1 MVCFPYAFPAQ
12 ICSNKEGITVKKKC
26 CHLAVW
32 SFGLALA
39 IFVFSYILYHHLGPE
54 GFTAIRR
61 SEPYKPMITWLFA
74 IWGTQFLFAG
84 VMSLLVGKIFFKG
97 K

>member
-1 MVCFPYAFPAQ
+1 M
-12 ICSNKEGITVKKKC
+12 KKKC
-26 CHLAVW
+26 CCLAIW
-32 SFGLALA
+32 SFVLAFC
-39 IFVFSYILYHHLGPE
+39 IFIFSYILYHHLGPD

-84 VMSLLVGKIFFKG
+84 VMILLVGKIIFKE

>member
-1 MVCFPYAFPAQ
+1 MQ
-12 ICSNKEGITVKKKC
+12 IHNKEGIDMKKKC
-26 CHLAVW
+26 CCLAIW
-32 SFGLALA
+32 SFVLALA
-39 IFVFSYILYHHLGPE
+39 IFAFSYILYHHLGPD

-84 VMSLLVGKIFFKG
+84 VMSLLVGKIFFKE

>member
-1 MVCFPYAFPAQ
+1 MQ
-12 ICSNKEGITVKKKC
+12 ICADKEGITVKKKC
-26 CHLAVW
+26 CRLAIV
-32 SFGLALA
+32 SFALALA
-39 IFVFSYILYHHLGPE
+39 IFLFSYILYHHLGPE
-54 GFTAIRR
+54 GITVLRR

-84 VMSLLVGKIFFKG
+84 VMSLLVGSIFFKE

>member
-1 MVCFPYAFPAQ
+1 MQ
-12 ICSNKEGITVKKKC
+12 IHNKEGIDMKKKC
-26 CHLAVW
+26 CCLAIW
-32 SFGLALA
+32 SFVLAFC
-39 IFVFSYILYHHLGPE
+39 IFIFSYILYHHLGPD

-84 VMSLLVGKIFFKG
+84 VLSLLVGKIFFKE